1 MSQKYIKRQNKNSH
15 NVAFGKYYATA
26 VYDSHFIGTEELA
39 DFIQRQASVKKSDI
53 KAVLQELGEAMK
65 HFFELGQKI
74 KLDGI
79 GIMKV
84 GFSSIGVN
92 KVEDCTSAT
101 ITTRRVLF
109 QPETERVVVGQEKKK
124 DGTVK
129 QKYVNAI
136 TLLKD
141 VVFEE
146 THDNSMNVES
156 EESPAGGSGNSE
168 NSGSGS
174 GPAESAENA
183 ENGSGNSGSGNSE
196 NSGNGENTEN
206 SGSGSGSNTNATP
219 HSDQGSENDS
229 NGTNSVAAPVIS
241 GVSPFEET
249 SQVSISGPDGATIY
263 YSENGDDPDSNDTLY
278 TQPFTI
284 DETTTIKAVAIK
296 DGVSS
301 EVTTKVFTKGTGGS
315 GGFETGS

>member
-146 THDNSMNVES
+146 THDNAM
-156 EESPAGGSGNSE
+156 
-168 NSGSGS
+168 
-174 GPAESAENA
+174 NA
-183 ENGSGNSGSGNSE
+183 EPEDEDETDTGSE
-196 NSGNGENTEN
+196 SGNG
-206 SGSGSGSNTNATP
+206 GS
-219 HSDQGSENDS
+219 Q
-229 NGTNSVAAPVIS
+229 
-241 GVSPFEET
+241 
-249 SQVSISGPDGATIY
+249 SQ
-263 YSENGDDPDSNDTLY
+263 
-278 TQPFTI
+278 
-284 DETTTIKAVAIK
+284 
-296 DGVSS
+296 
-301 EVTTKVFTKGTGGS
+301 GGS
-315 GGFETGS
+315 QNGGDGGDGGDGLTND